1 MGFSTS
7 RSAPARE
14 CEACRA
20 EERTNRQ
27 AMDDRQILQDQISYY
42 RARAGEYD
50 EWFLRQGRYDRG
62 PGHRAEWFSEI
73 AKVEAAAAAAIPH
86 QGHVLELACGTGLWT
101 QLLARHASS
110 VVAVDASPEAIALN
124 AERVNAHTVRY
135 VAADIFSW
143 RCEDTF
149 DLIFFSFWLSHVPD
163 SRFVEFW
170 THVRSL
176 LKPDGVVFFVDSLL
190 EQTSTA
196 TDHGS
201 LDRSGIVQRRLNDG
215 RRFQIVKVFHEP
227 TDLERR
233 LRDLDW
239 KGQVESSGRFF
250 LFGSMRPA

>member
-1 MGFSTS
+1 M
-7 RSAPARE
+7 
-14 CEACRA
+14 
-20 EERTNRQ
+20 NRQ
-27 AMDDRQILQDQISYY
+27 GMDDREILQDQISYY

-62 PGHRAEWFSEI
+62 PDHRAAWLAEI
-73 AKVEAAAAAAIPH
+73 AKVEAAVAAAIPH

-110 VVAVDASPEAIALN
+110 VVAVDASPEVIALN
-124 AERVNAHTVRY
+124 ARRVNAHTVRY

-143 RCEDTF
+143 RSEDTF
-149 DLIFFSFWLSHVPD
+149 DLIFFSFWLSHVPE

-201 LDRSGIVQRRLNDG
+201 LDRSGIVQRTLNDG
-215 RRFQIVKVFHEP
+215 RQFQIVKVFHEP
-227 TDLERR
+227 SDLERR